1 MLGRGNPVGSNP
13 AGTGTGLNYI
23 GEHAYAYSGTKSATN
38 VAITLLDFT
47 IGAHYVK
54 GVIQFYQPPNQG
66 TDNMGFDVSINGE
79 KIYGMEF
86 VQGAD
91 AGRYNEMQIVIGPFD
106 RLQIT
111 SNNFSGTSGREVGAN
126 IVGRVYA

>member
-1 MLGRGNPVGSNP
+1 MLGGGNPVGGNP
-13 AGTGTGLNYI
+13 AGTGTGLNYV
-23 GEHAYAYSGTKSATN
+23 GNHAYAYSGTQSATN
-38 VAITLLDFT
+38 VPVTLLDFT

-54 GVIQFYQPPNQG
+54 GIIQFYQPPNQG

-79 KIYGMEF
+79 KVYGIEF

-91 AGRYNEMQIVIGPFD
+91 SGRYNEMVVIIAPYD
-106 RLQIT
+106 HIQIT
-111 SNNFSGTSGREVGAN
+111 SNNFSGTSGREVGVN